1 MNEDIKI
8 KKYTLWIAIIGL
20 LTVIVTQ
27 WGDLFPKKENPQQPP
42 TQPTIN
48 IKNEINNNND
58 NQNQVKTSPNEQPTT
73 RAKKPERPTN
83 PEPTI
88 LNEPEKVE
96 KEIPRQFISKIV
108 NEAGIGVANA
118 EVYCPNCLT
127 KKVKTDLDGNF
138 TLNGFFDNNAA
149 FWQSALTISKD
160 KKSITTTIDWREKSP
175 QPINF

>member
-48 IKNEINNNND
+48 ITNEINNNND
-58 NQNQVKTSPNEQPTT
+58 NQNQVKTSPNEQPST
-73 RAKKPERPTN
+73 RAKKPESPTN
-83 PEPTI
+83 PEPT
-88 LNEPEKVE
+88 LLKEPEK
-96 KEIPRQFISKIV
+96 EISRKFISKVV
-108 NEAGIGVANA
+108 NEAGIGVANV

-127 KKVKTDLDGNF
+127 KKVKTDPDGNF